1 MDFTN
6 YLANRLVK
14 ATVGDVAWTT
24 PNKVYLALYTED
36 PTKAGIGAGEV
47 NQASYNRQEVT
58 FNINGTDGVTTN
70 ANQVD
75 WNTAT
80 SNWGNVGWISIMD
93 APSSGFMLYF
103 KALDNPKEILSGD
116 QFKIDAGK
124 LNLTLT

>member
-36 PTKAGIGAGEV
+36 PTKAGSSAGEV

-58 FNINGTDGVTTN
+58 FDINGVDGVTTN

-75 WNTAT
+75 WNVAT

-124 LNLTLT
+124 LQLTLT

>member
-36 PTKAGIGAGEV
+36 PTKAGSSAGEV

-58 FNINGTDGVTTN
+58 FDINGVDGVTTN

-75 WNTAT
+75 WNVAT

>member
-6 YLANRLVK
+6 YLADRLIK
-14 ATVGDVAWTT
+14 ATVGTVAWAT
-24 PNKVYLALYTED
+24 PNKVFLALYTED
-36 PTKAGIGAGEV
+36 PTKAGSSAGDV
-47 NQASYNRQEVT
+47 HQASYNRQEVT
-58 FNINGTDGVTTN
+58 FTDPVDGVSTN
-70 ANQVD
+70 ANQID

-93 APSSGFMLYF
+93 ASSGGFMLYF
-103 KALDNPKEILSGD
+103 SALDNAKEILSGD

>member
-6 YLANRLVK
+6 YLANKLIS
-14 ATVGDVAWTT
+14 ATVRAVPFTT
-24 PNKVYLALYTED
+24 PVNVYLALFTTD
-36 PTKAGIGAGEV
+36 PTKDNAGDEV
-47 NQASYNRQEVT
+47 EAESYNRQKIT
-58 FNINGTDGVTTN
+58 FNVPVNGVTAN

-80 SNWGNVGWISIMD
+80 SDWGNVGWISIMD
-93 APSSGFMLYF
+93 SASGGSMLYF
-103 KALDNPKEILSGD
+103 KALDNPKQVLSGD

>member
-36 PTKAGIGAGEV
+36 PTKAGSSAGEV
-47 NQASYNRQEVT
+47 DQASYNRQEVT
-58 FNINGTDGVTTN
+58 FDINGTDGITKN

-124 LNLTLT
+124 LSLTLT

>member
-24 PNKVYLALYTED
+24 PNKVYLALYTSD
-36 PTKAGIGAGEV
+36 PTKAGLSTGEV

-58 FNINGTDGVTTN
+58 FNINGTDGETTN

-93 APSSGFMLYF
+93 APSNGFMLYF

-124 LNLTLT
+124 LSLTLT